1 MRMCVVEFP
10 YLNCCIH
17 VMNYKAVPS
26 SRHHSFIARWD
37 IEASARKCKQLATW
51 KLWCNFI
58 YNILPSPRKKYM
70 CDVIRTVDWKI
81 LCPGLAPLGS
91 GRQCS
96 WRQSHL
102 PKPTRW
108 ATKIGVQLPFFT
120 VTTTIVRVHENLI
133 SSYQPL
139 LGAYQA

>member
-37 IEASARKCKQLATW
+37 IEASARKCRTVGNLEAMMQLYLQHPA
-51 KLWCNFI
+51 
-58 YNILPSPRKKYM
+58 LPKKKYM